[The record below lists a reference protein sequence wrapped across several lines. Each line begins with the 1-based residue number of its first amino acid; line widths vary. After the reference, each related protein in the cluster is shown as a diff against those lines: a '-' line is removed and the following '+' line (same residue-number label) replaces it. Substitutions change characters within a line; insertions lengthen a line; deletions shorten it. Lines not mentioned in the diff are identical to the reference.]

1 MAVGRLSQVGQG
13 VVADN
18 AAANAANTAVMAI
31 LFSVSLG
38 HMLNDMMQSALTS
51 IYPLVKDPL
60 ALDFVHIGIITLVF
74 QLTASILQPIIGMA
88 TDRRPQ
94 PFSLPVG
101 MAATFCGMAVLAFA
115 GGFWTMLLSAALIG
129 VGSSIFHP
137 EASRVARLASGGRYG
152 FAQSFF
158 QVGGNTGQAIGPLLV
173 ALLVIPNGQAHV
185 IWFALFA
192 VIGMVVLGRV
202 GFWYRDHLG
211 SRIKKAAAAVAA
223 GPQLSRARI
232 GVCIAILL
240 AMTFSKNFY
249 MAAFASY
256 YTFFLMERFAISVQ
270 SAQIHLFVFLGA
282 VALGTFIG
290 GPVGDRIG
298 RKPVMWVSMFGV
310 LPLSVALPFLPLF
323 WVDVT
328 AIIVG
333 MLMASAFPAIVV
345 YAQELLP
352 GRVGM
357 IAGLFFGFAFG
368 MGGIGA
374 AVIGWLAD
382 VSSLAFA
389 FKLSGWLPILGI
401 FVIFLPDLDRK
412 PAIA

>member
-13 VVADN
+13 AVAGS
-18 AAANAANTAVMAI
+18 AASSANTAVMAI

-101 MAATFCGMAVLAFA
+101 MAATFCGMGVLAFA
-115 GGFWTMLLSAALIG
+115 GGFWTMLIAAALIG

-173 ALLVIPNGQAHV
+173 ALLVIPNGQFYV
-185 IWFALFA
+185 VWFAVFA
-192 VIGMVVLGRV
+192 VIGMIVLGRV

-211 SRIKKAAAAVAA
+211 SRARKAAAAIPA
-223 GPQLSRARI
+223 PLFSRARI

-249 MAAFASY
+249 MAAFGSY
-256 YTFFLMERFAISVQ
+256 YTFFLMERFGVSVQ

-298 RKPVMWVSMFGV
+298 RKPVMWASMFGV

-328 AIIVG
+328 AILVG
-333 MLMASAFPAIVV
+333 IMMASAFPAIVV

-412 PAIA
+412 PVPA

>member
-1 MAVGRLSQVGQG
+1 MSQVGQG
-13 VVADN
+13 VAASG
-18 AAANAANTAVMAI
+18 AAANTANAAVMAI

-115 GGFWTMLLSAALIG
+115 GGFWAMLLAAALIG

-298 RKPVMWVSMFGV
+298 RKPVMWGS
-310 LPLSVALPFLPLF
+310 
-323 WVDVT
+323 
-328 AIIVG
+328 
-333 MLMASAFPAIVV
+333 
-345 YAQELLP
+345 
-352 GRVGM
+352 
-357 IAGLFFGFAFG
+357 
-368 MGGIGA
+368 
-374 AVIGWLAD
+374 
-382 VSSLAFA
+382 
-389 FKLSGWLPILGI
+389 
-401 FVIFLPDLDRK
+401 
-412 PAIA
+412 